1 MTRFHILLAGLTSL
15 LLSSLSAQAADW
27 QTLPEQAPAPAD
39 NPTTAEKVELGK
51 ALFFD
56 PRFSST
62 GTVSCNSCHN
72 VMLGGEDNRPVS
84 MGIHGKT
91 GGRNSPT
98 VWNSAFS
105 ASQFW
110 DGRSP
115 SLEDQARGPVANLV
129 EMGMADVETAM
140 DRVRSIPGYKPLFEA
155 AFGKNSMS
163 VDNAARAVAA
173 FERTLVT
180 PNSPYDHYAKGD
192 KTALNKQQ
200 VRGMNTFASVG
211 CTSCHS
217 GAAFNG
223 VQMPATSGFFMKFPS
238 FTDNSYV
245 KKYDLLAD
253 KGRAD
258 VTGNEADA
266 YFFKVPTLRNVALTA
281 PYFHNGRV
289 DTLDEAVRLM
299 AKTQLNIDLDKSQ
312 TDDMVAFLKALTGEF
327 PEITL
332 PRLPPTEGWH
342 IETE

>member
-1 MTRFHILLAGLTSL
+1 MTRFHSIFAGFITLLITGLP
-15 LLSSLSAQAADW
+15 AQAADW
-27 QTLPEQAPAPAD
+27 QALPEQAPAPAD

-98 VWNSAFS
+98 VWNSGFS

-115 SLEDQARGPVANLV
+115 SLEDQAKGPVANLV
-129 EMGMADVETAM
+129 EMGMANVETAM
-140 DRVRSIPGYKPLFEA
+140 DRVRSIPGYKPMFEA
-155 AFGKNSMS
+155 AFGKDSMT

-180 PNSPYDHYAKGD
+180 PNSPYDRYVKGD
-192 KTALNKQQ
+192 KNALSKQQ
-200 VRGMNTFASVG
+200 VRGMNSFASLG

-223 VQMPATSGFFMKFPS
+223 PQMPEGNNFFMKFPT
-238 FTDNSYV
+238 FADNAYV

-289 DTLDEAVRLM
+289 DTLDEAVKVM
-299 AKTQLNIDLDKSQ
+299 AKTQLNIELDKAQ
-312 TDDMVAFLKALTGEF
+312 TEDLVAFLKALTGEF
-327 PEITL
+327 PEIVM

>member
-1 MTRFHILLAGLTSL
+1 MTRFHIIFAGVISL
-15 LLSSLSAQAADW
+15 LLSSLPAQAADW
-27 QTLPEQAPAPAD
+27 QALPEQAPAPKD
-39 NPTTAEKVELGK
+39 NPTTEEKVELGK

-98 VWNSAFS
+98 VWNSGFS

-115 SLEDQARGPVANLV
+115 SLEDQAKGPVANLV
-129 EMGMADVETAM
+129 EMGMADVDTAM
-140 DRVRSIPGYKPLFEA
+140 DRVRSIPGYKPMFEA
-155 AFGKNSMS
+155 AFGKDSMT

-180 PNSPYDHYAKGD
+180 PNSPYDRYVKGD
-192 KTALNKQQ
+192 KAALNKQQ
-200 VRGMNTFASVG
+200 VRGMNSFASLG

-223 VQMPATSGFFMKFPS
+223 PQMPEGNNFFMKFPT

-258 VTGNEADA
+258 ITGNETDA

-289 DTLDEAVRLM
+289 DTLDEAVKVM
-299 AKTQLNIDLDKSQ
+299 AKTQLNVDLSKAQ
-312 TDDMVAFLKALTGEF
+312 TDDLVAFLKALTGEF